1 MHIPDFLNSMVPP
14 DTTLAN
20 RSTSTS
26 TTSTGTN
33 RNASTSVLVPLQVVR
48 VPLALIY
55 SGAYQYKYQRML
67 THIHCIK
74 LFFGHRWQLDDNI
87 VLTILIALHTS
98 TVPSYTM

>member
-55 SGAYQYKYQRML
+55 SGAYQYQRML

-74 LFFGHRWQLDDNI
+74 LFFGPRWQLDDNI